1 MPNSF
6 FRFQQFVVYQ
16 DRCAMKVGTDSVL
29 LGAWA
34 KGGRRIL
41 DVGAGTGVIALM
53 MAQRFPQAEVMA
65 VDIDGE
71 ACAQA
76 VENVVASPFS
86 GRVDV
91 RCVAV
96 QQLAADEAMQARFD
110 AIVSNPPFFDNALKA
125 KGESRLIARHTDTLP
140 FAQLFAAV
148 RRLLAPGGVFSAI
161 IPFDYRSKFESEA
174 SLAGFFTSG
183 VCALRTTPSKAVR
196 RYLLSFQVERPEEV
210 MMEEQILEIHHG
222 VRSEWY
228 ASLTQDFYL

>member
-6 FRFQQFVVYQ
+6 FRFRQFVVCQ

-34 KGGRRIL
+34 RGGRRIL
-41 DVGAGTGVIALM
+41 DVGSGTGVIALM
-53 MAQRFPQAEVMA
+53 MAQRYPQAEVMA

-76 VENVVASPFS
+76 VENVVASPFA

-96 QQLAADEAMQARFD
+96 QQLAADVTMQSRFD

-125 KGESRLIARHTDTLP
+125 KGESRLIVRHTDTLP
-140 FAQLFAAV
+140 FGELFAAV
-148 RRLLAPGGVFSAI
+148 RLLLAPGGVFSAI

-174 SLAGFFTSG
+174 SLAGFCTCG
-183 VCALRTTPSKAVR
+183 VCGLRTTPSKAVR

-228 ASLTQDFYL
+228 ANLTKDFYL

>member
-1 MPNSF
+1 
-6 FRFQQFVVYQ
+6 
-16 DRCAMKVGTDSVL
+16 MKVGTDSVL

-76 VENVVASPFS
+76 VENVAASPFA

-148 RRLLAPGGVFSAI
+148 RRLLAPSGVFSAI
-161 IPFDYRSKFESEA
+161 IPFKIRVRGV
-174 SLAGFFTSG
+174 LGRFFHLWG
-183 VCALRTTPSKAVR
+183 VRAAHHTQQGRAALSP
-196 RYLLSFQVERPEEV
+196 LLS
-210 MMEEQILEIHHG
+210 G
-222 VRSEWY
+222 G
-228 ASLTQDFYL
+228 ASGRGDDGRANS